1 MVHALLAAH
10 PSAASEMADADGLLP
25 LHLACK
31 HGAPVGVVQRL
42 LEACDAAGQRVRVVG
57 SAISPN
63 GIGLSDQVRARVS
76 PNPGPNP
83 DPNT

>member
-42 LEACDAAGQRVRVVG
+42 LEALPAACG
-57 SAISPN
+57 APTAD
-63 GIGLSDQVRARVS
+63 GLL
-76 PNPGPNP
+76 PLHLTLNL
-83 DPNT
+83 TLTLTLT